1 MDHKLFNSVSC
12 FRFFFS
18 FFSFLLH
25 FCFLLLFPSFPSLPV
40 LFLFLLVWFLV
51 HFQPGPAPWWIFPLD
66 LFSINPSCQILPG
79 FYFSR
84 NFFFFHQDLFFKYFL
99 YLLLQTKSVQRERLA
114 AWRSKAN
121 KQRQTEQC
129 LPSRETRTDDQT
141 RSGKDITGASGQ
153 AFKISDRP
161 DWQSQRMK
169 WG

>member
-1 MDHKLFNSVSC
+1 MRWKAGLKDVIENSKKSGGRKRGMDHKLFNSVSC

-84 NFFFFHQDLFFKYFL
+84 NFFFFIKIYFL
-99 YLLLQTKSVQRERLA
+99 NIFYIYYY
-114 AWRSKAN
+114 
-121 KQRQTEQC
+121 KQKV
-129 LPSRETRTDDQT
+129 S
-141 RSGKDITGASGQ
+141 SGKD
-153 AFKISDRP
+153 
-161 DWQSQRMK
+161 
-169 WG
+169 